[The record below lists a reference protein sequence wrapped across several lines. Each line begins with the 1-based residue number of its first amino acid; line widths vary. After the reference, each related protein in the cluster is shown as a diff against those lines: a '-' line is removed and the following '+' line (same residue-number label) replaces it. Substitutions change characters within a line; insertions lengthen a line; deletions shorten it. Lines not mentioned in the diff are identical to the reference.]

1 MNILQIQRKV
11 GLLSEKFCAFKKHAH
26 IRRMPR
32 ICNVSNGIELF
43 TSFRLKNQNVV
54 KQNVLHGQK
63 FRVCARS

>member
-32 ICNVSNGIELF
+32 ICNVSNGNELF
-43 TSFRLKNQNVV
+43 TFRFTNQNVV